1 MIRRP
6 PGSTRTDTL
15 FPDTPRFRADDVRGE
30 GEEPADHRSRRR
42 VHVLFP
48 ATIDADGQRWD
59 VRLRNL
65 SCTGALVETDAP
77 LAPETALVFTR
88 AGATRPGKVV
98 WTRSGRLGL
107 TVDRR
112 STRPNSSH

>member
-1 MIRRP
+1 M
-6 PGSTRTDTL
+6 
-15 FPDTPRFRADDVRGE
+15 AEDDVRGE

-77 LAPETALVFTR
+77 LAPEAALVFTR

-98 WTRSGRLGL
+98 WTRSGRMGL
-107 TVDRR
+107 TFDQPFTDQEVAALTRR
-112 STRPNSSH
+112 ERPVTPTWRA